1 MYFYDPK
8 SREYKELAAGI
19 HGRTFWGSNLLMA
32 VVDLEAN
39 AILPSHT
46 HPHEQGG
53 IVLSGEVELTID
65 RETRNLSPGD
75 IYIIPGGVEHS
86 AKTGSRPAQLLDIFA
101 PAREDLKY

>member
-8 SREYKELAAGI
+8 SRESKDIAAGI
-19 HGRTFWGSNLLMA
+19 HVRTFWGSNLMMA
-32 VVDLEAN
+32 VVDLDAN
-39 AILPSHT
+39 AVLPQHT

-53 IVLSGEVELTID
+53 IVISGEVELTID
-65 RETRNLSPGD
+65 RETRKLSPGD

-86 AKTGSRPAQLLDIFA
+86 ASTGSQPAQLLDIFA

>member
-8 SREYKELAAGI
+8 SRESKELATGI
-19 HGRTFWGSNLLMA
+19 HGRTFWGSNLMMV

-39 AILPSHT
+39 AVLPRHT

-53 IVLSGEVELTID
+53 VVISGEVELTID
-65 RETRNLSPGD
+65 RETRKLSPGD

-86 AKTGSRPAQLLDIFA
+86 ARTG
-101 PAREDLKY
+101 